1 MLQIAIQY
9 PLVFGLARV
18 QSNSSAK
25 ANRNKA
31 LRKMIEFAAIAF
43 AGFINPEAANWAVP
57 ALKLCFLLLN
67 YLQKGQET
75 SCKNTDLR
83 FGTADK
89 RR

>member
-1 MLQIAIQY
+1 MKTQLMLQIAIRY
-9 PLVFGLARV
+9 PEVYGLAWV
-18 QSNSSAK
+18 QSNSAQPSKPSAK

-67 YLQKGQET
+67 YLQKGQ
-75 SCKNTDLR
+75 
-83 FGTADK
+83 DK
-89 RR
+89 